1 MIMVVDSIDNRNNKG
16 SGIRFYQ
23 RLAEYKICAII
34 ISVVNAFRKLQSP
47 VCIALGH
54 LRGDYGV
61 S

>member
-1 MIMVVDSIDNRNNKG
+1 MMMVVGSIDNRNNHG
-16 SGIRFYQ
+16 SGIWFYQ
-23 RLAEYKICAII
+23 RLAEYKISTII